1 MARLHSTRFS
11 ASSAV
16 QVPLA
21 VASAMVGNSQL
32 LNVTGMVNLVARW
45 ATMVVLCTVLE
56 LFIILTCVYLLRRLS
71 QKLLPDGGDCSL
83 HQYVWICLFLRIA
96 SERYVSFSSDWLGNK
111 GATVGVTTDGHVAF
125 HELFRVV
132 GGPRAFGRG
141 FYDHGPFLDV
151 ERHLDGN
158 CSGREGRCGGYYLSF
173 MHNGLST

>member
-83 HQYVWICLFLRIA
+83 HQYRSEERRVGKSVDLGGRRII
-96 SERYVSFSSDWLGNK
+96 
-111 GATVGVTTDGHVAF
+111 
-125 HELFRVV
+125 
-132 GGPRAFGRG
+132 
-141 FYDHGPFLDV
+141 
-151 ERHLDGN
+151 
-158 CSGREGRCGGYYLSF
+158 
-173 MHNGLST
+173 